1 MSFQEASRWVLV
13 AVLLVVGQW
22 AFSFPIQQ
30 QQAAFLAQAATPVI
44 CQDKKGAMTVEEECK
59 PGCEYLVRPSY
70 TKQGSV
76 DVLASVSDPTGKL
89 PGTVKYRDGKGT
101 IIMICDGTVGKS
113 LDKHTGSV
121 QAQTALPGQGPVFP
135 AGQVALMLPTSGT
148 GQISASFSGSSGGY
162 TPTPLETRESVSSDF
177 FGTGPSGSLGA
188 APNPAVSFDGS
199 LGGEYCLGQF
209 CPVEGEGVQRNSDAL
224 PNDGNLNGETFG
236 NVAEINSARIPQNVG
251 IENALIADRARLNMS
266 NDLRIYSAAQEWSG
280 FQKEG
285 KLDEP
290 QYVGVDGQRTIAQS
304 INARVRDY
312 AQQDVGYAVAE
323 VTGTTAAGEQGV
335 LVSYTK
341 DTVLARDPYDGSLLF
356 ADSKDQLPVLYTADG
371 QAVPTSNQAGDW
383 VGVMKERIQTPAE
396 LREFE
401 KAYTGVYSAVF
412 TPADIKVPGLKLD
425 MLPENARNTF
435 DSLARW
441 DGNGPESMG
450 ASNDVII
457 RSLSGE
463 EKLRISDDV
472 YRAMHAHENQV
483 YGIDAAASRIER
495 DTQGKMNLNI
505 SGLPQETN
513 VGGSLAPAYAL
524 VPLPGELRA
533 WTASA
538 IETEL
543 GKYPPEYWENANK
556 GAIYDFMP
564 RPDMQGVV
572 REGGH
577 ATVPGDPRAHI
588 YLNGLSGA
596 AGIAVILN
604 HELSHFNDDKTFV
617 SDQTFGTNVYGPA
630 YGMSYAGS
638 SGYEAIMSGKFDIGR
653 PDGFADSYGYRGG
666 VQEDKASIVEAMFTN
681 YSVVQQAA
689 QTDTVLAQKV
699 QILQSGFEKST
710 NGAMN
715 ETYWQNLKPIDPW
728 YQLPPSVSRP
738 SFLRTLM
745 SKLWFK

>member
-1 MSFQEASRWVLV
+1 MSFQEASRWILV
-13 AVLLVVGQW
+13 AVFLVVGQW
-22 AFSFPIQQ
+22 AFSFPVRQP
-30 QQAAFLAQAATPVI
+30 QAAFLAQAATPVV
-44 CQDKKGAMTVEEECK
+44 CQSKTKAPSVEEECK
-59 PGCEYLVRPSY
+59 PGCEYFVRPSY

-76 DVLASVSDPTGKL
+76 DVIASVTDPTGKL
-89 PGTVKYRDGKGT
+89 PGIVKYRDGKGT
-101 IIMICDGTVGKS
+101 VIMLCNGTVGKS
-113 LDKHTGSV
+113 LDSHAGVLQSGTPLQPQGQLLPSGP
-121 QAQTALPGQGPVFP
+121 TATLLPSGQ
-135 AGQVALMLPTSGT
+135 T
-148 GQISASFSGSSGGY
+148 GQIDSAFSGSGGY
-162 TPTPLETRESVSSDF
+162 TPTPLEQRESVPSDF
-177 FGTGPSGSLGA
+177 FGAGSSGSLGA
-188 APNPAVSFDGS
+188 APNPAVSFDGY
-199 LGGEYCLGQF
+199 LGGNYCLGQF
-209 CPVEGEGVQRNSDAL
+209 CPVEGEGVQRNFDAL
-224 PNDGNLNGETFG
+224 PNDGNPNTNPFG
-236 NVAEINSARIPQNVG
+236 NIAEMNSARVPQNVG

-266 NDLRIYSAAQEWSG
+266 TDVRMNSAVEQWSGFEWSG
-280 FQKEG
+280 Q
-285 KLDEP
+285 LDRP
-290 QYVGVDGQRTIAQS
+290 QYEGVDGERTVAQS
-304 INARVRDY
+304 INAAVRDY
-312 AQQDVGYAVAE
+312 AQQDVGYAVAQ
-323 VTGTTAAGEQGV
+323 VTGETAAGEPGV

-341 DTVLARDPYDGSLLF
+341 DGVLARDPYDGSLLF
-356 ADSKDQLPVLYTADG
+356 AHTKEQLPVLYTAEG
-371 QAVPTSNQAGDW
+371 EAVPTSNQSGEW
-383 VGVMKERIQTPAE
+383 LGVMKERIQTPAE

-401 KAYTGVYSAVF
+401 RAYTGTYSAVF

-425 MLPENARNTF
+425 MLPDDVRNRL
-435 DSLARW
+435 DSYARW

-472 YRAMHAHENQV
+472 FRAIQTHENEV
-483 YGIDAAASRIER
+483 YGIDATASRIER

-505 SGLPQETN
+505 SGLPQETSA
-513 VGGSLAPAYAL
+513 GGALAPAYAL

-577 ATVPGDPRAHI
+577 ATAPGDPRAHMYI
-588 YLNGLSGA
+588 NGLNTGA
-596 AGIAVILN
+596 NIAVIIN

-617 SDQTFGTNVYGPA
+617 PDSTFGTAVYGSA

-638 SGYEAIMSGKFDIGR
+638 SGYEAITSGKFDIGR

-681 YSVVQQAA
+681 YSVVREAM
-689 QTDTVLAQKV
+689 QTDPILAHKV
-699 QILQSGFEKST
+699 QLLQSGFEKST
-710 NGAMN
+710 NGVMN
-715 ETYWQNLKPIDPW
+715 EAYWQNLRPIDPW
-728 YQLPPSVSRP
+728 YRLPATVSRP
-738 SFLRTLM
+738 NFLQTLM